1 MQSCHTI
8 PELSKKVG
16 DYGLSFDTTNSCLL
30 DVVEHSNN
38 EMEDVLLE
46 LGRCFDGHFLELR
59 MAMLGIE
66 NEKERNLLA
75 KFQSL
80 IRWSRVYLRCPKCGS
95 PLRMRVSKSA
105 AHCVTCSRIYYPTLY
120 PVCITLVS
128 DPTDSHVLLVRHRGS
143 PGGVYTA
150 IAGFAHPGESLE
162 DCVRREVAEEVGVIV
177 SKIVPLNRSQ
187 PWPIPECS
195 LMCAHYAV
203 ADMSMKIDVCP
214 NELEAARWY
223 TREEV
228 AVALRRTL
236 DDPFLKA

>member
-1 MQSCHTI
+1 MQSCYTI
-8 PELSKKVG
+8 PELSKKLG

-30 DVVEHSNN
+30 DAVEHSDS
-38 EMEDVLLE
+38 EIVRAE
-46 LGRCFDGHFLELR
+46 
-59 MAMLGIE
+59 
-66 NEKERNLLA
+66 LA
-75 KFQSL
+75 KTFFLSSFMFQSL

-105 AHCVTCSRIYYPTLY
+105 AHCVACPRIYYPTVAILQLY
-120 PVCITLVS
+120 PVCITLLS
-128 DPTDSHVLLVRHRGS
+128 DPTDSHVLLVRHKGS

-162 DCVRREVAEEVGVIV
+162 DCVRREVAEEVGVTV
-177 SKIVPLNRSQ
+177 SKVVSLNRSQ
-187 PWPIPECS
+187 PWPILECS

-203 ADMSMKIDVCP
+203 ADMSMKIDICP

-228 AVALRRTL
+228 AVALQRTL